1 MIKPSIVELIGQRVE
16 LRKAGKEYKGL
27 CPFHSEKTPSFMVNQ
42 DKGLF
47 HCFGCGASG
56 DVIDFIMQLDGMTF
70 PEAVESL
77 RIDSTRP
84 SAHSTVSREAMII
97 TEWCNAHFDKA
108 QSLLREIG
116 DRLRH
121 AYGLNWKEE
130 VQLLSREWA
139 ILGELAAD
147 LQNPKCAI
155 SLFDSRDSVEK
166 ILQHAPLEPSPEFP
180 ELTPEYRQRLASYV
194 RGDA

>member
-1 MIKPSIVELIGQRVE
+1 MIKPSIVEVIGQRIK

-27 CPFHSEKTPSFMVNQ
+27 CPFHSEKTPSFTVNE

-47 HCFGCGASG
+47 NCFGCGAAG
-56 DVIDFIMQLDGMTF
+56 DVFDFIMQLDGVTF
-70 PEAVESL
+70 PEAVECL
-77 RIDSTRP
+77 GIDSTPP
-84 SAHSTVSREAMII
+84 SARYTASREALII
-97 TEWCNAHFDKA
+97 TSWCNAQFDKA

-121 AYGLNWKEE
+121 ACDLKWKEE

-139 ILGELAAD
+139 ILSELADD

-155 SLFDSRDSVEK
+155 SLFDSRNSVEK
-166 ILQHAPLEPSPEFP
+166 ILQHAPLEPMPAFP
-180 ELTPEYRQRLASYV
+180 ELTPEYRQRLAAYV